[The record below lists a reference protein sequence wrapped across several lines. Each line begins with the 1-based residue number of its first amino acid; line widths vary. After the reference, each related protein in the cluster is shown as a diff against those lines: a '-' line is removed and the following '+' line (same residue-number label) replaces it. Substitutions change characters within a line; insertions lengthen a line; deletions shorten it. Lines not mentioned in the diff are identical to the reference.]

1 MWRSEH
7 SAETTASP
15 AAVWRLFTDADGWP
29 SWNPGLSGAH
39 LDGPCQIGTSG
50 QVKLPNGM
58 VRKFTIL
65 EVEEETALVY
75 GDQDRV
81 LGARQRFL
89 YRITPLGEG
98 RTRVTLGHTIEGPT
112 SLLFGNIFG
121 RIIRGYLPTAAK
133 QLVASAEGKSTGLT
147 TAPGHDVAS

>member
-7 SAETTASP
+7 SLETTASP
-15 AAVWRLFTDADGWP
+15 TAVWRLLVDADGWP
-29 SWNPGLSGAH
+29 AWNPGLSVAH
-39 LDGPCQIGTSG
+39 LDGRCEVGTGG

-65 EVEEETALVY
+65 DVQDETLLVY

-81 LGARQRFL
+81 LGACQRFL
-89 YRITPLGEG
+89 HRITPLGEG

-112 SLLFGNIFG
+112 SLLFGNLFG

-133 QLVASAEGKSTGLT
+133 QLVASAEGRSTGST
-147 TAPGHDVAS
+147 TAPPTR

>member
-1 MWRSEH
+1 MWHSEH
-7 SAETTASP
+7 SLETTASP
-15 AAVWRLFTDADGWP
+15 TAVWRRFVDADGWP
-29 SWNPGLSGAH
+29 AWNPGLSVAR
-39 LDGPCQIGTSG
+39 LDGPCEIGTGG

-65 EVEEETALVY
+65 DVQYETALVY

-89 YRITPLGEG
+89 YRMTPLGEG

-112 SLLFGNIFG
+112 SLLFGNLFG
-121 RIIRGYLPTAAK
+121 RIIRGYLPKANE
-133 QLVASAEGKSTGLT
+133 QLVASAEGRST
-147 TAPGHDVAS
+147 